1 MKTYFVA
8 SGFVAKYPEGGGNF
22 SVVLQYLLGL
32 KRMGLRAIWLE
43 VMPAMADPSEEARL
57 AATFHR
63 RLKAFGLEKDYCL
76 LVTPSEG
83 EMQADKARN
92 FGLRW
97 KQIRS
102 CLKGENVLLNLSG
115 SLTAPF
121 VLEFERRILCSLDP
135 TEICF
140 WMNRMEMGQSSHQE
154 FATIGLN
161 AMAPDSKVPRTKV
174 TWKTFFPLV
183 DCTRFEIEARP
194 KVDRFTTIGQWYWD
208 GCVEFDGEWRDFSKK
223 AAFAKFMN
231 LPALV
236 PEARF
241 DLAMNLNADDP
252 EIARLAAYGW
262 NHRVPHQVARTPAA
276 YYEFIRQSSAEFSAV
291 KLESHMRSG
300 WLSDRSAVYLAMGRP
315 VVTESTGAE
324 RVLPNQSGFFFV
336 NNLEEAVDASK
347 EVIGNWDRHSRDAR
361 MCAEECFDAPRNLER
376 ILA

>member
-43 VMPAMADPSEEARL
+43 VMPSLDNPAEEERL

-76 LVTPSEG
+76 LTVPSEG
-83 EMQADKARN
+83 EMEPDGGRN

-97 KQIRS
+97 KRLRTL
-102 CLKGENVLLNLSG
+102 LKGENVLLNLSG
-115 SLTAPF
+115 SLGAPF

-140 WMNRMEMGQSSHQE
+140 WMNRMEMGQSTHQE

-161 AMAPDSKVPRTKV
+161 AMAADSKVPRTPLK
-174 TWKTFFPLV
+174 WKTFFPLV
-183 DCTRFEIEARP
+183 DCTRFEVEPRP
-194 KVDRFTTIGQWYWD
+194 EVDVFSTIGQWYWD

-223 AAFAKFMN
+223 EAFAKFMN
-231 LPALV
+231 LPSLV
-236 PEARF
+236 PKARF

-252 EIARLAAYGW
+252 EIARLAAFGW
-262 NHRVPHQVARTPAA
+262 NHRVPHDVARTPRA

-291 KLESHMRSG
+291 KLEAHMRSG

-315 VVTESTGAE
+315 VITESTGAE
-324 RVLPNQSGFFFV
+324 PYLPKESGLFFV
-336 NNLEEAVDASK
+336 KNLEEAAEAAK
-347 EVIGNWDRHSRDAR
+347 EVVGNWEKHSRIAR
-361 MCAEECFDAPRNLER
+361 KCAEDCFDAPRNLER